1 MSNLEKIGNEKMP
14 SILKNPFQKNCVT
27 EIRVSY
33 YEFMRKWS
41 ARGTVEFKNGL
52 TKGEQKFE
60 AETFDEVVIQIKN
73 FLKELE
79 NELS

>member
-1 MSNLEKIGNEKMP
+1 MS
-14 SILKNPFQKNCVT
+14 
-27 EIRVSY
+27 
-33 YEFMRKWS
+33 KWT

-52 TKGEQKFE
+52 TSGKQTFE